1 MKRPSKKSVQNA
13 IVDITTVDDAV
24 EITTPATETVAPVE
38 EVVVE
43 EVQVETI
50 EPEQIVVEEVVV
62 EEVQVE
68 TIEPEQIVVEEVVV
82 IEEPVVSE
90 TPEVVEIPSHK
101 FQIRL
106 DDKLFGVTV
115 SNGLLNWQT
124 AYDWAD
130 STGNV
135 LPDKNI
141 ISKVYM
147 QAKDS
152 FGIGEWWSAS
162 RVDDDKAWVIDFVKK
177 NRSAKR
183 VKDGAFAFYLTEI

>member
-13 IVDITTVDDAV
+13 IVDITTVDDTV

-50 EPEQIVVEEVVV
+50 EPEQIVVEEVV
-62 EEVQVE
+62 
-68 TIEPEQIVVEEVVV
+68 
-82 IEEPVVSE
+82 IEEPVVAE

-135 LPDKNI
+135 LPDKDI

>member
-50 EPEQIVVEEVVV
+50 EPEQIVVEEVV
-62 EEVQVE
+62 
-68 TIEPEQIVVEEVVV
+68 

-135 LPDKNI
+135 LPDKDI

>member
-1 MKRPSKKSVQNA
+1 MKKPTRKSAKNA
-13 IVDITTVDDAV
+13 IVDIATIQDTV
-24 EITTPATETVAPVE
+24 EITTVAPETVAPVE
-38 EVVVE
+38 EIIIE

-50 EPEQIVVEEVVV
+50 EPEQIVVEEVV
-62 EEVQVE
+62 
-68 TIEPEQIVVEEVVV
+68 
-82 IEEPVVSE
+82 IEEPVVAE
-90 TPEVVEIPSHK
+90 TPEVVEISSHK

-135 LPDKNI
+135 LPDKDI

-152 FGIGEWWSAS
+152 FGIGEWWSAV
-162 RVDDDKAWVIDFVKK
+162 RLDDDKAWVIDFVKK

>member
-13 IVDITTVDDAV
+13 IVDITTVDDTV
-24 EITTPATETVAPVE
+24 EITTTTAPETVAPVE

-50 EPEQIVVEEVVV
+50 EPEQIVVEEVVI
-62 EEVQVE
+62 EE
-68 TIEPEQIVVEEVVV
+68 VV
-82 IEEPVVSE
+82 IEEPVVAE

-130 STGNV
+130 SNGNV
-135 LPDKNI
+135 LPDKDI

>member
-24 EITTPATETVAPVE
+24 EITTPATETLAPVE

-50 EPEQIVVEEVVV
+50 EPEQIVVEE
-62 EEVQVE
+62 
-68 TIEPEQIVVEEVVV
+68 VV

-135 LPDKNI
+135 LPDKDI

>member
-43 EVQVETI
+43 EV
-50 EPEQIVVEEVVV
+50 VVEEVVV

-68 TIEPEQIVVEEVVV
+68 TIEPEQIVVEEVV

-124 AYDWAD
+124 AYNWAD

-135 LPDKNI
+135 LPDKDI